1 MLTFKAMRE
10 NYWNFFETLLLM
22 DLWKISKT

>member
-1 MLTFKAMRE
+1 MLTFNAMSE
-10 NYWNFFETLLLM
+10 NYWNFFETLLLI